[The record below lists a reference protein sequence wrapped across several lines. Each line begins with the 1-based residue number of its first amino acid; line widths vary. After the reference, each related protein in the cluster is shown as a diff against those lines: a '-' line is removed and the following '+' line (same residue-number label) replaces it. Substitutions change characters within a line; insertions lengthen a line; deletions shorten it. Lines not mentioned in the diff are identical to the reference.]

1 MQWTENVA
9 RIKDDERMIVKIG
22 KEEWEIKKVKY
33 LTPKM
38 QRSPWRIDGKTFFSK
53 NDAESALVI
62 YKVKWKDIVKQ
73 PEPIVE
79 KQVSSWFELQ

>member
-1 MQWTENVA
+1 MKWTENVA

-22 KEEWEIKKVKY
+22 KEGWEIKRVKY
-33 LTPKM
+33 LTSKM
-38 QRSPWRIDGKTFFSK
+38 QRSSWRTDGKIFFSK

-62 YKVKWKDIVKQ
+62 YKIRWEDIVKQ

-79 KQVSSWFELQ
+79 RQVSSWSELQ